1 MPQKLPMVLDSNAF
15 IEPKNRFYA
24 FDICPGFWDFV
35 IDDFENGNAM
45 SVIHVRDELLTGGD
59 NLSKWVKDK
68 IDKVHFFDCAG
79 DPKVVAEQQR
89 VASYVMSA
97 YTRQNVIN
105 DFLAPGVADSWIAAY
120 VLAYGGTVVTQEQ
133 PRSKSKK
140 VSLVDVCDHFGIH
153 HVNVFEFLRTEKA
166 KFVYQRQ
173 GAA

>member
-1 MPQKLPMVLDSNAF
+1 MILDANAF

-35 IDDFENGNAM
+35 IEDFENGNAM

-59 NLSKWVKDK
+59 DLSKWVKDK

-89 VASYVMSA
+89 VVSYVMSA

-166 KFVYQRQ
+166 KFVYQKQ

>member
-1 MPQKLPMVLDSNAF
+1 MPQSSAMILDTNAF

-35 IDDFENGNAM
+35 IEDFENGSAT

-59 NLSKWVKDK
+59 DLSKWVKEK

-79 DPKVVAEQQR
+79 DSKVVAEQQR
-89 VASYVMSA
+89 VVLYVMGA

-105 DFLAPGVADSWIAAY
+105 DFLAPGVADSWIVAY
-120 VLAYGGTVVTQEQ
+120 ALAYGGTIVTQEQ
-133 PRSKSKK
+133 HRSKSKK

-153 HVNVFEFLRTEKA
+153 HVNVFEYLRAEKA
-166 KFVYQRQ
+166 KFVYRRQ